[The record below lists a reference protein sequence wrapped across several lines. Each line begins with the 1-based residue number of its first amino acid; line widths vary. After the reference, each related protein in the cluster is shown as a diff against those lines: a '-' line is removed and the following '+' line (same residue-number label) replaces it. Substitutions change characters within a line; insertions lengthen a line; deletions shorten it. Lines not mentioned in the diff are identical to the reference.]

1 MALIKA
7 TTPCESYYLYK
18 SCIYQRVKMIL
29 TLNTAR
35 EMEEKNQASVC
46 ANTLSAKGPADLW
59 PQLLHLREPLA

>member
-1 MALIKA
+1 
-7 TTPCESYYLYK
+7 
-18 SCIYQRVKMIL
+18 MIL